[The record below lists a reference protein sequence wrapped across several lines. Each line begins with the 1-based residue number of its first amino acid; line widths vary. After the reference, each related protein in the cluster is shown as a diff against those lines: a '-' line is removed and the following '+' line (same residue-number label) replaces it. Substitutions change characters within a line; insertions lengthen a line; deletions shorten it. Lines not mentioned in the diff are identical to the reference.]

1 MLLINLKAMIERK
14 SAIEG
19 RRITYKVMESATGI
33 KRLTL
38 ARLATNPSY
47 NIKRKDLEKLL
58 IYFDCEPNELLT
70 LIKDKRPKK
79 DKK

>member
-1 MLLINLKAMIERK
+1 MIERK
-14 SAIEG
+14 SAIDG

-38 ARLATNPSY
+38 ARLATNPNY
-47 NIKRKDLEKLL
+47 NIKRKDLERLL

-70 LIKDKRPKK
+70 LIKDTKPHKTRQKQGQT
-79 DKK
+79 